1 MLNNNGNFKLRD
13 LFSSEQMYDGIW
25 RSYEG
30 QGSEDI
36 VVGEKGEYLNVNGTQ
51 VVNPDFKLFLT
62 ESMGK
67 FRMYVDT
74 S

>member
-36 VVGEKGEYLNVNGTQ
+36 VVGEKGE
-51 VVNPDFKLFLT
+51 
-62 ESMGK
+62 
-67 FRMYVDT
+67 
-74 S
+74 